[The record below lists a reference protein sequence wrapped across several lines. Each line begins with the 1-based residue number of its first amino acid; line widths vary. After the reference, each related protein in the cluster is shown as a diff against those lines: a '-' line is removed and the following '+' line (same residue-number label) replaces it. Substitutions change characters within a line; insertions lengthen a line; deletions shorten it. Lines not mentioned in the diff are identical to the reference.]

1 MTLEELWRLM
11 QRPSDWN
18 VPGPGELAMSGP
30 LNTSVRVAPP
40 IPQSTAI
47 EALRHMRDTTQSQQ
61 QYDRAVEALRQMGVS
76 DE

>member
-1 MTLEELWRLM
+1 MTAS
-11 QRPSDWN
+11 QPN
-18 VPGPGELAMSGP
+18 A
-30 LNTSVRVAPP
+30 
-40 IPQSTAI
+40 TAI